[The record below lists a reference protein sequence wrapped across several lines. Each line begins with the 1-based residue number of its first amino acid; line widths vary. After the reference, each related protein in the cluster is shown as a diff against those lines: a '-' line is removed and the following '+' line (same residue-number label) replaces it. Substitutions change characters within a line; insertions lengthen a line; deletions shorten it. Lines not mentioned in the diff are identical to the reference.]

1 MSTVLL
7 DAAGCRRSPATM
19 PGFHSGRP
27 PHNKGVR
34 YPADPPSVEEIVAVM
49 RHEQERR
56 PTGLRMRGLI
66 VSLWRA
72 GLRIHEAL
80 ALIEADLDARR
91 GSVLVRRGKGGRRR
105 EVGMDD
111 WAWEQLQQW
120 LSVRVELPV
129 GSLFC
134 ILTGPTRGRTWSQ
147 AAAREQLRHTAA
159 LAGVRRRFA
168 PHQLRHAHAVE
179 MAREGVPLMVI
190 QRQLGHTNLGITS
203 PGRAGAR
210 CRRYRRSVSPTRPPN
225 RTCPFPGIRLSAGH
239 VVADLDAV
247 VMRRRL
253 PAAQWLGLFRCPPT
267 ARGCCDRDSG
277 TAHPASTR
285 SLSPA
290 TTPR

>member
-7 DAAGCRRSPATM
+7 DAAGRRRSPATM

-27 PHNKGVR
+27 PRNKGRR
-34 YPADPPSVEEIVAVM
+34 YPADPPKVEEIVAVM
-49 RHEQERR
+49 RQAGTTPH
-56 PTGLRMRGLI
+56 GLRMRGLI
-66 VSLWRA
+66 VVLWRA

-80 ALIEADLDARR
+80 ALTEADLDPRR

-120 LSVRVELPV
+120 LDVRVALPV
-129 GSLFC
+129 GPLFC
-134 ILTGPTRGRTWSQ
+134 ILTGPTRGRGWSP

-179 MAREGVPLMVI
+179 MAREGVSLIVI

-203 PGRAGAR
+203 IYLQGIDSAEIIDTVHARRAPVVP
-210 CRRYRRSVSPTRPPN
+210 VSTTLRP
-225 RTCPFPGIRLSAGH
+225 
-239 VVADLDAV
+239 
-247 VMRRRL
+247 
-253 PAAQWLGLFRCPPT
+253 
-267 ARGCCDRDSG
+267 
-277 TAHPASTR
+277 
-285 SLSPA
+285 
-290 TTPR
+290 